1 MKKIIFLLLL
11 LLPGGNAAAR
21 QMYVVT
27 VGIANY
33 LYINDLTKCEKDA
46 TDFGKLLRTHTPE
59 VYALTGAKATRN
71 KIISTLGQVFGKAQE
86 DDVVV
91 FFFSG
96 HGNKTGLVTYETG
109 GSRRNPPLTYGDL
122 QNVLKRCQA
131 KTKLLFIDACYS
143 GSAREDGHSEPSP
156 EWNNMAEENKVM
168 LFLSSRTGETSLEN
182 PRDSNGM
189 FTKHLLRALKGGADA
204 DNDRIVTAQELFAF
218 VSKRVRSESSNRQ
231 HPVMWGKFEDNL
243 CVINW
248 NKR

>member
-1 MKKIIFLLLL
+1 MKKYIFLLLMMV
-11 LLPGGNAAAR
+11 ASVEVVAR
-21 QMYVVT
+21 QMFVVT
-27 VGIANY
+27 VGISDY
-33 LYINDLTKCEKDA
+33 LYINDLRKCAKDA
-46 TDFGKLLRTHTPE
+46 EDVGKLFRTHTPE

-71 KIISTLGQVFGKAQE
+71 NIISTLSQVFSKAQE

-96 HGNKTGLVTYETG
+96 HGNKTGLATYEVG
-109 GSRRNPPLTYGDL
+109 GARRNPSLSYEDI
-122 QNVLKRCQA
+122 QKVLRQCPA

-143 GSAREDGHSEPSP
+143 GAAREEGTSEPRP

-168 LFLSSRTGETSLEN
+168 LFLSSRTGETSLER
-182 PRDSNGM
+182 PTDANGM

-204 DNDRIVTAQELFAF
+204 DRDRIVTAKELFTF
-218 VSKRVRSESSNRQ
+218 VSTRVKEESRNQQ
-231 HPVMWGKFEDNL
+231 HPVMWGQFDDNL